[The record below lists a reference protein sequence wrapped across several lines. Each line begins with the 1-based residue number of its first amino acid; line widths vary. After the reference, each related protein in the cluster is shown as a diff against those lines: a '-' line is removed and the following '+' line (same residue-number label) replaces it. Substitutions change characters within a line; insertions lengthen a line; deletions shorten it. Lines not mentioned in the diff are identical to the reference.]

1 MQKVNNDIYN
11 ELGERWYCAHDDP
24 VALLRAESKIRNPW
38 VLEKLKFIFGAQT
51 NLRILDVGCGGGF
64 LSNYLSSH
72 GYRVSGIDLSE
83 ESLKVAEKYDQTQK
97 VDYRIA
103 DAQNLPFS
111 DASFDVITA
120 MDFLEHVE
128 NPAQIIKEIS
138 RVLKPGGIFFFHT
151 FNRNLLS
158 WFVIIKL
165 VEIFVKNTPH
175 NMHVLH
181 LFIKPEEL
189 KAYCAQANLETKE
202 FIGYQP
208 RLMSFKTLRS
218 FLSGIVPEDFSFRF
232 TKSLLTSYS
241 GYAIKMPSVKKIS

>member
-24 VALLRAESKIRNPW
+24 VALLRAESKLRNPW
-38 VLEKLKFIFGAQT
+38 VLEKLKLIFGEQK

-64 LSNYLSSH
+64 LSNYLSAN
-72 GYRVSGIDLSE
+72 GYRVSGIDLSQ
-83 ESLKVAEKYDQTQK
+83 ESLEVAKKYDKTHK
-97 VDYRIA
+97 VQYQLA
-103 DAQNLPFS
+103 DAQSMPFA

-128 NPAQIIKEIS
+128 NPSLIIKEIS
-138 RVLKPGGIFFFHT
+138 RVLKPGGSFFFHT

-165 VEIFVKNTPH
+165 VEIFVKNTPPH
-175 NMHVLH
+175 MHVLH

-189 KAYCAQANLETKE
+189 KNYCAQADLQTKE
-202 FIGYQP
+202 FIGYKP
-208 RLMSFKTLRS
+208 NLLSIKTLRS
-218 FLSGIVPEDFSFRF
+218 FLSGVVPEDFSFRF

-241 GYAIKMPSVKKIS
+241 GYAVKMLPKV